1 MDDTWNWYPVTP
13 CMDFYK
19 ENIQS
24 DGSLDKL
31 NMIILVRGDLHNKEM
46 IGDTW
51 DTTASVT
58 NLKYFLEDAAKHKA
72 RLHQLYFIG

>member
-1 MDDTWNWYPVTP
+1 MNDPDKGYPVTP

-46 IGDTW
+46 IGVTW
-51 DTTASVT
+51 DPTASVT
-58 NLKYFLEDAAKHKA
+58 NLKYFL
-72 RLHQLYFIG
+72 